1 MLNSFLTR
9 VILLGSWLTSA
20 FFAAIILIFIGEYVV
35 SLLHGPV
42 TCGLDGCLVPEKMQR
57 ELSLIYVATTLL
69 LLPLSYNFVLKRNL
83 LLDIKNNY
91 KSLLLALVA
100 GIVCAIFS
108 VQTGLGYILASTPEL
123 VSKFPSMLMILP
135 FSLGYFLLHDL
146 LPPTK

>member
-1 MLNSFLTR
+1 
-9 VILLGSWLTSA
+9 
-20 FFAAIILIFIGEYVV
+20 
-35 SLLHGPV
+35 
-42 TCGLDGCLVPEKMQR
+42 MQR

-100 GIVCAIFS
+100 GVVWAIFS

-123 VSKFPSMLMILP
+123 IYKFPSMLMILP
-135 FSLGYFLLHDL
+135 FSLGYLLLHDL
-146 LPPTK
+146 LPPTKIDQYYQLIYGTSDLISVLIFFAVIRLISRLRQ